1 MSHLKE
7 TLMRNVLRVVIPV
20 AVMAVAGCSTYS
32 DRPLL
37 TSAQQV
43 SSSEDDRA
51 VLLRGQ
57 IVRQTSGDHYL
68 VHDGT
73 RDVLVEINDR
83 VRRGQHLVPGTRVE
97 ISGEVETRMFREPKV
112 EARSVVVLAVR
123 DPRLDPRPE
132 LR

>member
-1 MSHLKE
+1 MPDMLRSA
-7 TLMRNVLRVVIPV
+7 LMIAV
-20 AVMAVAGCSTYS
+20 AAVAVAGCSTYS

-57 IVRQTSGDHYL
+57 IIRQTSRDHYL

-73 RDVLVEINDR
+73 RDVLVEIGER
-83 VRRGQHLVPGTRVE
+83 VRRGQHLVPGTQVE
-97 ISGEVETRMFREPKV
+97 ISGEVETRAFREPKV
-112 EARSVVVLAVR
+112 EARSVVVLAKSEG
-123 DPRLDPRPE
+123 RLPAPE

>member
-1 MSHLKE
+1 
-7 TLMRNVLRVVIPV
+7 MRNTLRYVPVI
-20 AVMAVAGCSTYS
+20 ALASLAAAGCSTYS

-37 TSAQQV
+37 TRAQQV

-73 RDVLVEINDR
+73 RDVLVEIKDR
-83 VRRGQHLVPGTRVE
+83 VRAGRHLVPGTQVE
-97 ISGEVETRMFREPKV
+97 ISGEVETRALREPKV
-112 EARSVVVLAVR
+112 EARSVVILAQR
-123 DPRLDPRPE
+123 DARPLSERPE